1 MPSRDK
7 AKDRTNSQD
16 ASASKSTKVKPPNP
30 SKRPLEATLLLP
42 FQREIL
48 QQLVPPENAPP
59 STSDALLLIAR
70 GLGLRSVVTTFL
82 KIYEMPEKL
91 VLVVNA
97 TEEEERGFTEEVGMR
112 LKAIGFETAEAQR
125 EKMYKDGG
133 LFSVT
138 SRILIV
144 DMLKGVIPVHLITG
158 LVVLHAEEVK
168 PTSQEAFV
176 VRIFKQHNKVGF
188 IKAFSDR
195 PEAFTFGLSPLQT
208 TLMQLKLREV
218 IIVPRFHDQ
227 VDADLQKRKADVIEF
242 YQLLTHDMLDIQ
254 TAILECMEQTLGEI
268 KRSNHYLEV
277 DDLTVENALFSS
289 FDRVVRT
296 QLDPVWHKVGPKTRG
311 LVFDLGTLRKL
322 QDYLLSYDCVRFN
335 TYLENLLSS
344 HTPQLSG
351 ITSFSPKDRPA
362 WLGTPAADTIFTV
375 ARNRV
380 YLQKKVVEP
389 PPDAADK
396 GKGKARETSV
406 TGEEIPDDLGEEDWM
421 AMGSKGGEN
430 EEEEALLREMEE
442 AEMRALA
449 ASSSSNSAPTASSSS
464 SAVVAGG
471 GAMLPPPLPSPFAS
485 TSTKQAPSPRPAL
498 DTPVPPKP
506 KKPRWA
512 PPGVEPVLEEQP
524 KWLLLADVLDEIEGQ
539 MYWAEHDPYGLSN
552 DTILVMCNSSETC
565 LTLGEY
571 LSSLQPTSSSA
582 FPPPFSETDAAGA
595 KRDKAFLERKLSSYF
610 YWKAHMGRVQKS
622 LKKTPGFNIQNNK
635 GGRGSSGGST
645 ATTTTATTP
654 ATAGGKGGGGGTAGS
669 FAPSSRTSSS
679 SSSSSLRGGGG
690 GGGGEGELSAALKR
704 KDFKRAGAPPTKRRR
719 VRGGGAVGAIAGA
732 GRAGTP
738 AGDGGLGLAKGTG
751 ANPEALEEE
760 VRRVSEIMGTS
771 GATAPDAL
779 NDSTSLEGG
788 AVEET
793 FNETDFKEYFGLIS
807 NEDLVIIRPYLGDED
822 DRVLE
827 ELRPKFVVMF
837 DPNPAFVRRIEAYRA
852 AHQNLAIRVYFL
864 VYKDSVEE
872 QKYLSEIRKEKDA
885 FVRLIQ
891 EKGSMAIP
899 HEAEYRPEEQQEVLR
914 TVSTRHGGKEATTEP
929 SKVIVDL
936 REFRSSLPGLLH
948 AGRFEVVPVT
958 LGIGD
963 YILTPEMAVERKSI
977 PDLIGSFNSGRLF
990 QQCELMTAHY
1000 KQPILLIEFD
1010 EKKSFNLETY
1020 VESRPSSSS
1029 TEIDLRSKLVLLTIS
1044 FPKLRIIWSSSP
1056 YQTVEIFRDLKDN
1069 RPEPDSSKA
1078 ILVGLEQDSGGVAAE
1093 GTAAGYAAGEAALN
1107 LAPQEI
1113 LRSLPGVSS
1122 KNYKYLGS
1130 QVDNLE
1136 ELVGLPMG
1144 EIQALI
1150 GNEPGQRLFAF
1161 MHSDHFSV
1169 E

>member
-1 MPSRDK
+1 MPPKSPTK
-7 AKDRTNSQD
+7 S
-16 ASASKSTKVKPPNP
+16 SKGKHRAPDNPPPQPHGKVLPPDSSKLPLPPANEST
-30 SKRPLEATLLLP
+30 LLP
-42 FQREIL
+42 FQRNIL

-59 STSDALLLIAR
+59 STNDALLLVAR
-70 GLGLRSVVTTFL
+70 GLGLRGMVTTFL
-82 KIYEMPEKL
+82 KIYDLPSKL

-112 LKAIGFETAEAQR
+112 LKAVGFETGEAQR

-144 DMLKGVIPVHLITG
+144 DMLKGVIPVNLITG

-176 VRIFKQHNKVGF
+176 VRIFRQHNKVGF

-218 IIVPRFHDQ
+218 IIVPRFHEL
-227 VDADLQKRKADVIEF
+227 VDHDLQKRKADVIEL
-242 YQLLTHDMLDIQ
+242 YQPLTHDMLDIQ
-254 TAILECMEQTLGEI
+254 NAILECMEATLSEI

-289 FDRVVRT
+289 FDRIVRT

-311 LVFDLGTLRKL
+311 LVYDLTVLRKL

-344 HTPQLSG
+344 YSSNLGGS
-351 ITSFSPKDRPA
+351 SSSRDRPA

-380 YLQKKVVEP
+380 YRQKAVAP
-389 PPDAADK
+389 PPAAGAGAG
-396 GKGKARETSV
+396 GKGKQREMSV
-406 TGEEIPDDLGEEDWM
+406 DGVEIPDDLAEEDWI
-421 AMGSKGGEN
+421 ATALREEEEN
-430 EEEEALLREMEE
+430 AEEEALLREMEE
-442 AEMRALA
+442 AELA
-449 ASSSSNSAPTASSSS
+449 ALS
-464 SAVVAGG
+464 
-471 GAMLPPPLPSPFAS
+471 AS
-485 TSTKQAPSPRPAL
+485 TSASTSAAGAMPPP
-498 DTPVPPKP
+498 PPPPPKP
-506 KKPRWA
+506 KPKPKRPRWS

-524 KWLLLADVLDEIEGQ
+524 KWLLLADVLDEIETQ
-539 MYWAEHDPYGLSN
+539 MYWAEVDPYGVSN
-552 DTILVMCNSSETC
+552 DTILVMCNSSDTC

-571 LSSLQPTSSSA
+571 LSSLNPQDGDEGGAGGSKDFLSS
-582 FPPPFSETDAAGA
+582 
-595 KRDKAFLERKLSSYF
+595 KLNSYF
-610 YWKAHMGRVQKS
+610 YWKAHMGKVQKS
-622 LKKTPGFNIQNNK
+622 LKRTPGFNK
-635 GGRGSSGGST
+635 GER
-645 ATTTTATTP
+645 
-654 ATAGGKGGGGGTAGS
+654 K
-669 FAPSSRTSSS
+669 SSS
-679 SSSSSLRGGGG
+679 SSSSASTSGAGLSATSAAGAAGSFAPNKRAAPSSGGGD
-690 GGGGEGELSAALKR
+690 GEISAALKR
-704 KDFKRAGAPPTKRRR
+704 KDQQRGKAPPTKRRR
-719 VRGGGAVGAIAGA
+719 VRGGGAVGANGAPARAGGAAGGA
-732 GRAGTP
+732 GMFA
-738 AGDGGLGLAKGTG
+738 AATG
-751 ANPEALEEE
+751 ANPEALEQDAEKISELMGEHGAPADIAALDADNAAEE
-760 VRRVSEIMGTS
+760 Q
-771 GATAPDAL
+771 
-779 NDSTSLEGG
+779 
-788 AVEET
+788 
-793 FNETDFKEYFGLIS
+793 FNETAFKEFFGLIS

-827 ELRPKFVVMF
+827 ELRPKYVVMY

-852 AHQNLAIRVYFL
+852 AHQGLAIRVYFL

-872 QKYLSEIRKEKDA
+872 QKYLSEIRREKDA

-899 HEAEYRPEEQQEVLR
+899 HEAEYRPGEEEQEVLR
-914 TVSTRHGGKEATTEP
+914 TVSSRHGGGKQATTEP
-929 SKVIVDL
+929 PKVIVDL

-948 AGRFEVVPVT
+948 AGKFEVIPVT

-977 PDLIGSFNSGRLF
+977 PDLISSFNSGRLF

-1020 VESRPSSSS
+1020 VEARPSSSS
-1029 TEIDLRSKLVLLTIS
+1029 SEVDLRSKLVLLTIS

-1069 RPEPDSSKA
+1069 REEPDKDKA
-1078 ILVGLEQDSGGVAAE
+1078 VLVGLEEDSGGVAAE
-1093 GTAAGYAAGEAALN
+1093 GTAAGFTAGEAALN

-1113 LRSLPGVSS
+1113 LRALPGVNS
-1122 KNYKYLGS
+1122 KNYRYLGS
-1130 QVDNLE
+1130 QVENLE
-1136 ELVGLPMG
+1136 QLATTDLNTLG
-1144 EIQALI
+1144 ALI
-1150 GNEPGQRLFAF
+1150 GVEPSKQLHGFL
-1161 MHSDHFSV
+1161 HTDHHV
-1169 E
+1169 VI